1 LVPRERIAP
10 GFTFQHGFSTFTGYL
25 DAELCHRL
33 GVMDLQDLRLGGNLV
48 ADGSSAYFMTWSSES
63 VALRLAL

>member
-1 LVPRERIAP
+1 
-10 GFTFQHGFSTFTGYL
+10 
-25 DAELCHRL
+25 
-33 GVMDLQDLRLGGNLV
+33 MDLQDLRLGGNLV